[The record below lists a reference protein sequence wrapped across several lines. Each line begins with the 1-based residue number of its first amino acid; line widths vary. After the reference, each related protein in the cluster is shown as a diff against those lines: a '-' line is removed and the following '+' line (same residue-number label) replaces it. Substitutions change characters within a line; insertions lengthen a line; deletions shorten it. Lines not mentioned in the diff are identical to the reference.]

1 MKPIKVLVVDD
12 SAFMRKLIVNF
23 LEEDPYLEVVGIA
36 RNGKDAIEKTK
47 QLNPD
52 VITMDIEMP
61 IMNGLEALAILMD
74 EFPKPV
80 IMLSSTTKS
89 GAENTIIAMQNGAID
104 FIAKPSGTISL
115 DLEKIKIQLINKVK
129 NAGQVNMTNVKRAL
143 ITNRDNVPEKI
154 KPILKDNWK
163 NAQRKKIICIGSSTG
178 GPKALQEVLTVLPKS
193 IKAPILIVQHMPPG
207 FTKSLASRLDAL
219 SEITVKEAEDGE
231 YIKDGVAY
239 IAPGNHHLV
248 LKQVGNELAISLN
261 HSPPIKGHRPSV
273 DMMFES
279 LSHFSEYDKIAVI
292 LTGMGAD
299 GSKGLIELKTK
310 GNVKAIAES
319 ENSCIVFGMPKS
331 AIATNLVDEITDLNH
346 VAKTIM
352 KYMG

>member
-1 MKPIKVLVVDD
+1 MKRIKVLVVDD

-23 LEEDPYLEVVGIA
+23 LEEDPQIEVIGIA

-47 QLNPD
+47 LLNPD

-61 IMNGLEALAILMD
+61 ILNGLEALAILMD

-80 IMLSSTTKS
+80 IMLSSTTKA

-104 FIAKPSGTISL
+104 FIAKPSGAISL
-115 DLEKIKIQLINKVK
+115 DLGKIKTQLINKVK
-129 NAGQVNMTNVKRAL
+129 NAGQVNMLNVRRAL
-143 ITNRDNVPEKI
+143 NTKQENVQEK
-154 KPILKDNWK
+154 KEPVSKVNWK
-163 NAQRKKIICIGSSTG
+163 HGNRKKIICIGSSTG
-178 GPKALQEVLTVLPKS
+178 GPKALQEVLTALPKT
-193 IKAPILIVQHMPPG
+193 IKAPILIVQHMPAG
-207 FTKSLASRLDAL
+207 FTKSLANRLDTL

-231 YIKDGVAY
+231 IVKDGVAY
-239 IAPGNHHLV
+239 IAPGDYHLV
-248 LKQVGNELAISLN
+248 LKCVGNELTISLN

-279 LSHFSEYDKIAVI
+279 ISHCSEYDKIAVI

-299 GSKGLIELKTK
+299 GSKGLMELKSN

-331 AIATNLVDEITDLNH
+331 AIATNLVDEIANLNH
-346 VAKTIM
+346 IATTIM
-352 KYMG
+352 KYMV